1 MNVKA
6 TQDAKVVII
15 ESGNE
20 KVMVAQTPFGT
31 MVTGEE
37 DGNIT
42 FTPIHEVNEELLIS
56 EFGAETAQKIG
67 TCLGI
72 VMQEI
77 AAQLEAMD
85 EIIDV
90 DGNEVDGAIYL
101 DE

>member
-42 FTPIHEVNEELLIS
+42 FTPIHEVNEELLTS

-85 EIIDV
+85 ETIDV
-90 DGNEVDGAIYL
+90 DGEEVDGTIYL

>member
-6 TQDAKVVII
+6 TEDARVVII

-42 FTPIHEVNEELLIS
+42 FEPLTEVTEETLIA
-56 EFGAETAQKIG
+56 EFGAETAEKIG
-67 TCLGI
+67 VCLGI
-72 VMQEI
+72 VMQQI
-77 AAQLEAMD
+77 AEQLEQI
-85 EIIDV
+85 EGSIDV
-90 DGNEVDGAIYL
+90 IDEEDGIYL
-101 DE
+101 E